1 MLLTIVLLIIFEGL
15 PFVLGMY
22 VMDDVWRGR
31 LKKKGINNYLKEEKE
46 KEIIRQ
52 RTVLK

>member
-1 MLLTIVLLIIFEGL
+1 MLLTIVLLVIFEGL

-31 LKKKGINNYLKEEKE
+31 LKKKGINNYLREEHE
-46 KEIIRQ
+46 KDIARQ
-52 RTVLK
+52 KIELK